1 MKSRE
6 ELIEQSRR
14 QAAKEGAVYQ
24 GAADRRRPRRPASG
38 KPRVAL
44 GQKQA
49 VG

>member
-14 QAAKEGAVYQ
+14 QAAKEGAVYR
-24 GAADRRRPRRPASG
+24 AKRPRRPPSH
-38 KPRVAL
+38 KPRIAL

>member
-14 QAAKEGAVYQ
+14 QAAKEGAVYR
-24 GAADRRRPRRPASG
+24 AKRPRRPSN
-38 KPRVAL
+38 KPRIAL

>member
-14 QAAKEGAVYQ
+14 QAAREGATSRV
-24 GAADRRRPRRPASG
+24 AAARRQRRPPSN
-38 KPRVAL
+38 KPRIAL

>member
-1 MKSRE
+1 VKSRE

-14 QAAKEGAVYQ
+14 QAAREGATYR
-24 GAADRRRPRRPASG
+24 GAGERRRRPPSN
-38 KPRVAL
+38 KPRIAL

>member
-14 QAAKEGAVYQ
+14 QAAREGATYR
-24 GAADRRRPRRPASG
+24 GAAARRQRRPPSN
-38 KPRVAL
+38 KPRIAL